1 MKQILI
7 ADDHTAVRAGLRA
20 VLEQHAG
27 WQVVAEAS
35 DGRSALAAAIKT
47 EPHLAIVDF
56 SLPGMTGIE
65 VARRIREAS
74 LQTEVLIFTAYNS
87 NLLARQAF
95 DAGARAF
102 LAKSDANKL
111 LLAAVASLLAHKPF
125 FNGRLSSTANGGS
138 ADILSPREQRVVKL
152 VAEGYSNKGISA
164 VLNVSVKTTETHR
177 AAAMRKLNVNSIA
190 GLVRYAVRAQ
200 LIDTL

>member
-1 MKQILI
+1 
-7 ADDHTAVRAGLRA
+7 
-20 VLEQHAG
+20 
-27 WQVVAEAS
+27 
-35 DGRSALAAAIKT
+35 
-47 EPHLAIVDF
+47 
-56 SLPGMTGIE
+56 MTGIE

-74 LQTEVLIFTAYNS
+74 LQTEVLIFTAYNP

-125 FNGRLSSTANGGS
+125 FNGRLSSKSNGATAE
-138 ADILSPREQRVVKL
+138 ILSPQERRVVRL

-177 AAAMRKLNVNSIA
+177 ATAMRKLNVNSIA